1 MIRVIALKEL
11 RLLFLSPLAWSL
23 LGVLQLI
30 LAWIFLVQLD
40 QFVQIQPRLAGIE
53 GAPGLTDLVAAPM
66 LGSAGT
72 FLMLFMPLLSMRL
85 FSDEYRNGTFSL
97 LLTAPVSMTQIAL
110 GKYLGLLGFLAVAL
124 LLSLLMPLSL
134 ALGGNLDWG
143 KLAAAF
149 LGLSLMVA
157 AFSAIVLWLSSLT
170 SQPAVAA
177 VASYGVLL
185 FFWIINLAAEGNE
198 ASGQLF
204 QWLSLQSHF
213 LAMMKG
219 LVQSQD
225 LAFYGLVIL
234 AFLLL
239 AIRQLDNRRREA

>member
-1 MIRVIALKEL
+1 MIRVIAAKEL

-30 LAWIFLVQLD
+30 LAWIFLIQLD
-40 QFVQIQPRLAGIE
+40 QFIQLQPRLAGIE
-53 GAPGLTDLVAAPM
+53 GAPGLTDLVAAPL

-85 FSDEYRNGTFSL
+85 FSDEYRNGTFSM

-110 GKYLGLLGFLAVAL
+110 GKFFGLLGFLAVAL

-134 ALGGNLDWG
+134 SLGGSLDWG

-157 AFSAIVLWLSSLT
+157 AFSAIGLWLSSLT

-177 VASYGVLL
+177 ISTYGVLL
-185 FFWIINLAAEGNE
+185 FFWIINLAAETNE
-198 ASGQLF
+198 ESSQLF
-204 QWLSLQSHF
+204 QWLSLQSHYQT
-213 LAMMKG
+213 MMQG
-219 LVQSQD
+219 LVKSED
-225 LAFYGLVIL
+225 LIYYALVIL